1 MKLRSFFYGLVA
13 IVVVLLS
20 ISVVGFYWLTAQNPL
35 SLLKGGGQA
44 SPAAAIFVSKQAP
57 AMVSLLVNPDRL
69 AAFRVAIANP
79 GERRQARA
87 ELEQL
92 KETLLTKRGIRY
104 EQDIQPWLGD
114 EITLAVTTP
123 DVDRDEENGNQPG
136 YLLAIATRNPQRSR
150 EFLQLFWQKRAVAG
164 VDLMFE
170 QYSGVKIIYGNP
182 TQLAADASFNLAS
195 AVVGD
200 RFVLFANDPKVLR
213 DAINNVQAPDLSLS
227 RSSTYQQGLKQ
238 LPDRQIGTVFVSLPH
253 MGAWLSGSQFN
264 LTDASDENLPH
275 LYESLVVAL
284 ELNPKGLVAETA
296 LLTAPGQQLTPTK
309 PVLSEPGQ
317 ALQFIPAT
325 SSLSASGSNLQQFW
339 QDVSTGLADY
349 GVLSALIE
357 RSLAPVAQPLK
368 AEPTDLFNWVNRE
381 FALGLLP
388 ASNKNQSEW
397 VFVAERS
404 PNTDS
409 AIERF
414 NAIAQQQGLSTGPLT
429 LNDRPIYAWTKLSTL
444 ANGRK
449 QKSPTVQAEVQAV
462 HTTVDNYEVFA
473 TSVAALDQALNAAK
487 NSLLNN
493 AQFGQAIATIDPDN
507 DGYLYV
513 DWQHV
518 RHLASQRLPLLKL
531 TEVVAKPVLDHVR
544 SLTISSYGSETNV
557 RRGTALIQ
565 LQNP

>member
-1 MKLRSFFYGLVA
+1 MKLRTFIYALVA
-13 IVVVLLS
+13 TVVALLL
-20 ISVVGFYWLTAQNPL
+20 IGVVGFYWLTAQSPL
-35 SLLKGGGQA
+35 GLLRGGQA
-44 SPAAAIFVSKQAP
+44 SPAAAMFVSKQAP

-69 AAFRVAIANP
+69 AAFRVAIAQP
-79 GERRQARA
+79 GERRRARA
-87 ELEQL
+87 EIEQL
-92 KETLLTKRGIRY
+92 KETLLTSRGIRY
-104 EQDIQPWLGD
+104 EQDVQPWLGD
-114 EITLAVTTP
+114 EVTLAVTTP
-123 DVDRDEENGNQPG
+123 DLDRDAENGNQPG

-150 EFLQLFWQKRAVAG
+150 EFLQLFWQKQAVAG
-164 VDLMFE
+164 VDLVFE

-182 TQLAADASFNLAS
+182 ATPAANLANLAS

-213 DAINNVQAPDLSLS
+213 DAITNVQAPDLSLS
-227 RSSTYQQGLKQ
+227 RSKTYQKGLEQ
-238 LPDRQIGTVFVSLPH
+238 LPDRQIGTLFVSLPH
-253 MGAWLSGSQFN
+253 LGDWLSGSQFHLIN
-264 LTDASDENLPH
+264 ADDEDLPH

-284 ELNPKGLVAETA
+284 ELDPQGVVAETA
-296 LLTAPGQQLTPTK
+296 LLTALGQKLTPVK
-309 PVLSEPGQ
+309 PALSEPVE

-325 SSLSASGSNLQQFW
+325 SSLSASGVDLRQFW
-339 QDVSTGLADY
+339 QDVTTGLADY
-349 GVLSALIE
+349 SVLSALIQ
-357 RSLAPVAQPLK
+357 RSLTPLAQSIK
-368 AEPTDLFNWVNRE
+368 AEPPDLFNWVTQE

-388 ASNKNQSEW
+388 SPVKNQAEW

-404 PNTDS
+404 PDTDS

-449 QKSPTVQAEVQAV
+449 QRPPAVQAEVQAV
-462 HTTVDNYEVFA
+462 HTTVGKYEVFA

-487 NSLLNN
+487 SSLLTN
-493 AQFGQAIATIDPDN
+493 AQFQQAIATIAARN

-513 DWQHV
+513 DWQAV
-518 RHLASQRLPLLKL
+518 RKLASERLPLLKL

-544 SLTISSYGSETNV
+544 SLTMSSYGNETNV
-557 RRGTALIQ
+557 RRGTVFIQ